1 MDARMC
7 CKEWIRFEE
16 FSYKICEPPWAASGE
31 RFSPPPLASMT
42 LLDHWRRGRES
53 ILTKARSS
61 MTQIICGKSC
71 MGNAGQFRAFEW

>member
-1 MDARMC
+1 VDARMC

-42 LLDHWRRGRES
+42 LLDHWRSGRES
-53 ILTKARSS
+53 
-61 MTQIICGKSC
+61 
-71 MGNAGQFRAFEW
+71 N